1 MIVKGN
7 VVGYQV
13 FQSGACQMFVTSP
26 ASPSEKVHEFG
37 AIVRSLWQGKG
48 TYNFLSPPQLLGAQ
62 VTAYVGKNES
72 GIIDIKLPPEK
83 GGVDV

>member
-1 MIVKGN
+1 MVIKGS
-7 VVGYQV
+7 VVGYQI

-26 ASPSEKVHEFG
+26 AAPSEKVHEYG

-48 TYNFLSPPQLLGAQ
+48 TYNFASPPQLLGAV

-72 GIIDIKLPPEK
+72 GIIDIQLPKE
-83 GGVDV
+83 GGGDV